1 MSAQR
6 VTRVLCALAAALALL
21 LAVLLQPAQATSP
34 ELAEQD
40 VSFSHDGVALHGTVL
55 APAGTPDKPR
65 PAVVLIAGA
74 GPTQRDAYRREAED
88 LARAGIVTL
97 IYDKRAG
104 YSRTAHDFDEL
115 AADALAGA
123 RMLRNRPGVQADLVG
138 VWGHSQGGWVAP
150 LAAAQSSDVAFVVT
164 IAASGYTPDRTQLW
178 SNRTYLMQAG
188 VRDSLVGPLGLNAS
202 RMLMAAG
209 LYGDIEHDSAGTWAR
224 VRQPVLAVF
233 GEHDRSMPSGESM
246 AIIRDALER
255 GGNQSYSLRVISGV
269 DHSMHAS
276 ADGFDL
282 MPKDAAYGA
291 GFPAVVTDWI
301 NGLPARVAGKHV
313 DPMPVADLT
322 SQPVEPLDW
331 FEAPLAHLVAL
342 GVILLC
348 FLAYLL
354 NALVRRMRRRRLG
367 PAPAGSLALLITA
380 LLGLVAAIG
389 TVVQVF
395 GIVFTGGA
403 GVTSVLGRPPLWL
416 VLQLG
421 SVVAVAAAAVGGY
434 RWTRHPRTVGGRM
447 ARSGTAL
454 LVAVGLALFLP
465 WAVYWGLFT
474 I

>member
-1 MSAQR
+1 MGTQSGR
-6 VTRVLCALAAALALL
+6 LGG
-21 LAVLLQPAQATSP
+21 AVGS
-34 ELAEQD
+34 
-40 VSFSHDGVALHGTVL
+40 G
-55 APAGTPDKPR
+55 
-65 PAVVLIAGA
+65 AVVGCGLRGYDR
-74 GPTQRDAYRREAED
+74 GQR
-88 LARAGIVTL
+88 I
-97 IYDKRAG
+97 
-104 YSRTAHDFDEL
+104 
-115 AADALAGA
+115 
-123 RMLRNRPGVQADLVG
+123 
-138 VWGHSQGGWVAP
+138 
-150 LAAAQSSDVAFVVT
+150 
-164 IAASGYTPDRTQLW
+164 TPDRTQLW
-178 SNRTYLMQAG
+178 SNRAYLMHAG

-233 GEHDRSMPSGESM
+233 GEHDRSMPTGESM

-255 GGNQSYSLRVISGV
+255 GGNESYSLRVIAGV

-276 ADGFDL
+276 ADGYDL
-282 MPKDAAYGA
+282 LPKDAAYGA

-331 FEAPLAHLVAL
+331 FEAPLAHHVAF

-367 PAPAGSLALLITA
+367 PAAAGSLALLITA
-380 LLGLVAAIG
+380 LLGLVVAIG
-389 TVVQVF
+389 TLVQVF

-434 RWTRHPRTVGGRM
+434 RWMRHPRTVGGRT
-447 ARSGTAL
+447 RSAAVL
-454 LVAVGLALFLP
+454 AVGLALFLP
-465 WAVYWGLFT
+465 WAAYWGLFT